1 MIENAIPDSWP
12 VQLLVEAS
20 DDVGDGGGGLL
31 GPEHVQVVDALEHVV
46 VHRVTLLVSPAQA
59 ALEWILYFFVF

>member
-1 MIENAIPDSWP
+1 M
-12 VQLLVEAS
+12 LVEAS

-46 VHRVTLLVSPAQA
+46 VNWVTLLVSPPQT
-59 ALEWILYFFVF
+59 ALE